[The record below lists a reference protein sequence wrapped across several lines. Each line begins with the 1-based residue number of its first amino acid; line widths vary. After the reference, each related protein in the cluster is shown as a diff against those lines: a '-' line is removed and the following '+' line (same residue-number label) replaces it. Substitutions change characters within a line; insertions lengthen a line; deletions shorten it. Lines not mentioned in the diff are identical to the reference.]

1 MDSDEKAFGVEAMN
15 FDETV
20 VVWCGAINYDEHE
33 VVVLIELGSLVELL
47 RVFDCERMKLEH
59 IAEDLKVR
67 FAWSIEVEP
76 EKTIVREQPFD
87 RVTIEADLAAA
98 PIVDD
103 VTDRGAAAIRSYAGS
118 IRAAI
123 EIRLRHSA
131 PHQILPY
138 RLPLGSSGSAMSA
151 IG

>member
-1 MDSDEKAFGVEAMN
+1 MDSDEEAFGVKAVN

-20 VVWCGAINYDEHE
+20 VLWCGAIDDDEHE
-33 VVVLIELGSLVELL
+33 VVVFIELGSLVELL

-67 FAWSIEVEP
+67 FTRAIEVEP
-76 EKTIVREQPFD
+76 EKAIVREQPFD

-98 PIVDD
+98 LIVDD
-103 VTDRGAAAIRSYAGS
+103 VTDRGASAIGSYASS
-118 IRAAI
+118 IHVTI

-131 PHQILPY
+131 PI
-138 RLPLGSSGSAMSA
+138 RSS
-151 IG
+151 